1 MTKGSEYCSKIIKIE
16 FNKPIS
22 MTKKNNE
29 DFESYAVCWICK
41 KKI

>member
-16 FNKPIS
+16 FNKLIS

-29 DFESYAVCWICK
+29 DFES
-41 KKI
+41 